1 MSSSTTTTTTIQQSI
16 RSLAAIHSFLETLS
30 LSLLAITLFN
40 LKSNQYQWV
49 YPDQSHSLPQV
60 RQHQYLAMED
70 FLEATFQDNP
80 SISRNDHQL
89 YWDMDSLLLPTKLSE
104 NPLKSSSAELPNQD
118 YFENSD

>member
-16 RSLAAIHSFLETLS
+16 RSLAAIHSFLEN

-104 NPLKSSSAELPNQD
+104 NPLKSSNAELPNQD